1 MGTQRRALSAV
12 PAFCITRG
20 TQSRKGGL
28 MPPELSNAALLRK
41 FRIVLGFFM
50 IALVLSGLTA
60 FPLER
65 ELAMAC
71 SARGLGQLHP
81 SDVHNGL
88 DSWLLTVRDGLG
100 EMYAK
105 HPWIAYG
112 TDWLAFA
119 HIVMAVFFIGA
130 FVNPVRNVW
139 VLQAGL
145 LACALVVP
153 LALICGPIR
162 QIPLGWR
169 LIDCSFGVFGAV
181 PLWLCLR
188 WARELE
194 RSGYDQRF
202 GGSNRPAP

>member
-1 MGTQRRALSAV
+1 
-12 PAFCITRG
+12 
-20 TQSRKGGL
+20 
-28 MPPELSNAALLRK
+28 MPPELSNAALLCK

-50 IALVLSGLTA
+50 IAMVLSGLTA

-65 ELAMAC
+65 ELAMVC
-71 SARGLGQLHP
+71 SARGLEQLHP
-81 SDVHNGL
+81 SDVHNNL
-88 DSWLLTVRDGLG
+88 DSWLLTVRDGLE

-112 TDWLAFA
+112 TDWLALA

-130 FVNPVRNVW
+130 YVNPVRNVW

-145 LACALVVP
+145 FACALVVP
-153 LALICGPIR
+153 LALVCGHIR
-162 QIPLGWR
+162 QIPMGWR

-194 RSGYDQRF
+194 RSGYNQRHC
-202 GGSNRPAP
+202 GTNVASP

>member
-1 MGTQRRALSAV
+1 
-12 PAFCITRG
+12 
-20 TQSRKGGL
+20 
-28 MPPELSNAALLRK
+28 MPPDLTNETLLRK
-41 FRIVLGFFM
+41 FRMVLGVFM

-60 FPLER
+60 FPLGQ
-65 ELAMAC
+65 ELALVC
-71 SARGLGQLHP
+71 SARGIGQLHP
-81 SDVHNGL
+81 ADVHNSL

-100 EMYAK
+100 EMYAR

-119 HIVMAVFFIGA
+119 HIIIAVFFIGA
-130 FVNPVRNVW
+130 YVNPVRNVW

-145 LACALVVP
+145 VACALVVP

-162 QIPLGWR
+162 QIPVGWR
-169 LIDCSFGVFGAV
+169 VIDCSFGVVGAV

-194 RSGYDQRF
+194 RSGYDQRY
-202 GGSNRPAP
+202 GATNHATP

>member
-1 MGTQRRALSAV
+1 
-12 PAFCITRG
+12 
-20 TQSRKGGL
+20 

-65 ELAMAC
+65 ELKMVC

-100 EMYAK
+100 EVYPK
-105 HPWIAYG
+105 YPWIAYG

-130 FVNPVRNVW
+130 YVNPVRNVW

-145 LACALVVP
+145 AACVLVVLLALV
-153 LALICGPIR
+153 CGPIR
-162 QIPLGWR
+162 HIPLGWR
-169 LIDCSFGVFGAV
+169 LIDCSFGVVGAV

-194 RSGYDQRF
+194 RSGYNQHHC
-202 GGSNRPAP
+202 GTNAVAP